1 LPFPFPFLPLPSL
14 TPPPSP
20 PSPPSSPLSSFSP
33 FPPPQALLQA
43 VNNASGR
50 EDIIEPAV
58 CALRHIT
65 SRHPS
70 ADMAQNTV
78 RQVGGIPV
86 ISAFLHQQCRWP
98 LLKGLVGLIRN
109 LALCPENHFHL
120 RQQAVIPKLWNIL
133 TRAYTNS
140 SKRGVPGG
148 PQGLIVS

>member
-1 LPFPFPFLPLPSL
+1 MTLVFQFMCFVIVKLHGLCVHVIEH
-14 TPPPSP
+14 
-20 PSPPSSPLSSFSP
+20 PSSPQPLSSSSSSSSSS
-33 FPPPQALLQA
+33 PPPPPPPPPPLSSSSSSCSQALLQA

-70 ADMAQNTV
+70 ADMAQNMV

-98 LLKGLVGLIRN
+98 LLKVLYYNV
-109 LALCPENHFHL
+109 
-120 RQQAVIPKLWNIL
+120 
-133 TRAYTNS
+133 
-140 SKRGVPGG
+140 
-148 PQGLIVS
+148 